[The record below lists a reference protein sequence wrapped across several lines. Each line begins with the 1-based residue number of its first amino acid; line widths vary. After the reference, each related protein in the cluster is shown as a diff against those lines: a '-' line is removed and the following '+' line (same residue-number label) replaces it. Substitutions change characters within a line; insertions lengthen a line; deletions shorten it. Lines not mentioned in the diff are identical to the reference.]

1 MHYTCEA
8 IAADVFPQSS
18 KTHHFDSELTLFSD
32 IMVMSGIV
40 PLQPGLLNVGV
51 FPTLAYSG
59 RHVYDAAPSCV
70 CPDLVPFNGAA
81 VAVISYY
88 ERFGAVHEIVFNV
101 FQLLM
106 LLKYSINILII

>member
-40 PLQPGLLNVGV
+40 PLQPSILNVGV
-51 FPTLAYSG
+51 FPTLAMTMPIL
-59 RHVYDAAPSCV
+59 AAMFMMGFRREF
-70 CPDLVPFNGAA
+70 VP
-81 VAVISYY
+81 I
-88 ERFGAVHEIVFNV
+88 
-101 FQLLM
+101 
-106 LLKYSINILII
+106 